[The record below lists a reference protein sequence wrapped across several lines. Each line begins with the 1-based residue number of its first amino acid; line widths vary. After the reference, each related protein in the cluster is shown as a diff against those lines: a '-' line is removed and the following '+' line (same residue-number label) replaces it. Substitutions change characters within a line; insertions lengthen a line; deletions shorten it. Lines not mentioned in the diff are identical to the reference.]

1 MSDPAWLDR
10 LAHDL
15 RGPLG
20 PIQTAAELLG
30 MDALGADQQR
40 ELIEMIRRQSRVLA
54 RMIDELADWTSIE
67 RGRLLGPRETC
78 DLDWLL
84 ETAAAALGQERAA
97 RIVLPQSQPQA
108 VLLHAEPR
116 RLVQAFA
123 TMLSVRLEQQ
133 PEAPLRMALALPG
146 DGMVQIRFGDPID
159 MRGHE
164 PPPLGAASS
173 TPDGLGL
180 STVIAAAIV
189 TAHQGTATW
198 EGPAQA
204 RTLVCSLPL
213 VRG

>member
-67 RGRLLGPRETC
+67 RGRLLGPRETS

-84 ETAAAALGQERAA
+84 ETAAAALGKERAA

-108 VLLHAEPR
+108 VLLDADPR

-133 PEAPLRMALALPG
+133 SEAPLRVALELPG

-164 PPPLGAASS
+164 PPPLGTASS

-213 VRG
+213 ARG

>member
-67 RGRLLGPRETC
+67 RGRLLGPRETS

-84 ETAAAALGQERAA
+84 ETAAAALGKERAA

-108 VLLHAEPR
+108 VLLDADPR

-123 TMLSVRLEQQ
+123 TMLRVRLEQQ
-133 PEAPLRMALALPG
+133 SEAPLRVALELPG

-164 PPPLGAASS
+164 PPPFGAAAPRS
-173 TPDGLGL
+173 DGLGL

-189 TAHQGTATW
+189 AAHRGTIAW
-198 EGPAQA
+198 EGLAQT